1 MRYFPGEDKGNL
13 SGPDVQCSGSEL
25 LGVSWVIPC
34 VQVGLSYVLGL
45 TVSSVEDEDTDR
57 VRRDIEVLLYLHAGA
72 AIVLTALIVL
82 YFPR

>member
-1 MRYFPGEDKGNL
+1 M
-13 SGPDVQCSGSEL
+13 
-25 LGVSWVIPC
+25 IPC
-34 VQVGLSYVLGL
+34 VKVGLSYVLGL

-57 VRRDIEVLLYLHAGA
+57 VRRDMELLLYLHAGA

>member
-1 MRYFPGEDKGNL
+1 M
-13 SGPDVQCSGSEL
+13 
-25 LGVSWVIPC
+25 IPC

-45 TVSSVEDEDTDR
+45 TVSSVEDEDIDR